1 MSEIQ
6 IVTNFELLP
15 NEILIE
21 CFEYLNAVDIF
32 YSFDQLNYRFNKLIR
47 NILLYLDFRNVSKST
62 FDKFCMKISL
72 NPEIKKQIYSLKLSN
87 KDICYQIQPFLS
99 RFSLDEFSHLQLLT
113 LIEVKEHNIPQL
125 KLILPFLSQLVCFR
139 LIDSEDQKNEILSI
153 LPISKLRTLMISKLP
168 LSFKLI
174 CYISSITNLTISK
187 CYLNGLHQILKNT
200 SRLKYLNAQHIDN
213 FEYSMMNKDEYST
226 NHHAIHLK
234 QLIIKKFEGEF
245 SDLVMILKQTPNLK
259 ILIIDTHCN
268 IDMIDASQWQHLI
281 TSSLPYL
288 NIFKFNFI
296 CDNVHQINYIHEK
309 LKLFQNDFWQKQHQW
324 YNEYLLTGDSILI
337 YTIPYIS
344 DTYILTPFMNRYYN
358 KSMNNF
364 NTFDNV
370 TDLTIHPNVMREKC
384 QYHFSHV
391 ISMTLGDQTPFINNF
406 SLDEKHIE
414 SLKIIVNLSSVK
426 HLEITCHCYLKT
438 PSVLLEILKQ
448 APQLCSININWLML
462 KSLLDDD
469 ELCKYLTKMITKFHI
484 SDYTANILVPFYDID
499 LLWKIFP
506 NIEQFKCLTEQKE
519 FILFLLKYL
528 PKLSCINA
536 YSCSNSFIYPISW
549 LEEEAEKLGLK
560 IITDSSVIYYS
571 QLSIWIVRDMH

>member
-1 MSEIQ
+1 
-6 IVTNFELLP
+6 
-15 NEILIE
+15 
-21 CFEYLNAVDIF
+21 
-32 YSFDQLNYRFNKLIR
+32 
-47 NILLYLDFRNVSKST
+47 
-62 FDKFCMKISL
+62 
-72 NPEIKKQIYSLKLSN
+72 
-87 KDICYQIQPFLS
+87 
-99 RFSLDEFSHLQLLT
+99 
-113 LIEVKEHNIPQL
+113 
-125 KLILPFLSQLVCFR
+125 
-139 LIDSEDQKNEILSI
+139 
-153 LPISKLRTLMISKLP
+153 
-168 LSFKLI
+168 
-174 CYISSITNLTISK
+174 
-187 CYLNGLHQILKNT
+187 
-200 SRLKYLNAQHIDN
+200 
-213 FEYSMMNKDEYST
+213 
-226 NHHAIHLK
+226 
-234 QLIIKKFEGEF
+234 
-245 SDLVMILKQTPNLK
+245 
-259 ILIIDTHCN
+259 
-268 IDMIDASQWQHLI
+268 
-281 TSSLPYL
+281 
-288 NIFKFNFI
+288 
-296 CDNVHQINYIHEK
+296 
-309 LKLFQNDFWQKQHQW
+309 
-324 YNEYLLTGDSILI
+324 
-337 YTIPYIS
+337 
-344 DTYILTPFMNRYYN
+344 
-358 KSMNNF
+358 
-364 NTFDNV
+364 
-370 TDLTIHPNVMREKC
+370 MREKC